1 MSTLRTEL
9 KKKVRKSRLAA
20 IADGEYFLQDGT
32 FLTKKGDIYTLL
44 RNRDPKK
51 VAEFSKYSEKR
62 LKKLLLK
69 PREYDYKPEDI
80 DKLDKESLLK
90 LVYPRPCMIFHTLW
104 LKTSSNAEARSLRKL
119 LRRAKKIR

>member
-1 MSTLRTEL
+1 MSTLRGEL

-20 IADGEYFLQDGT
+20 IADGEYSLQDGT
-32 FLTKKGDIYTLL
+32 YLTKTGDTYMLL

-69 PREYDYKPEDI
+69 PREYDYKLEDI
-80 DKLDKESLLK
+80 EGLGKEDLVKLA
-90 LVYPRPCMIFHTLW
+90 YPRPRMIFHTIW
-104 LKTSSNAEARSLRKL
+104 LKTSSNAEAKNLRKM